1 MEEAVQLS
9 MPRELR
15 MLFATILIHGQPTN
29 ALELWNQHLHSM
41 IEDFVRDYPEDVS
54 KSMAY
59 SHIDSIIN
67 SARMSLLSDF
77 GIRDSF
83 SGRIGVDIEEFGSA
97 NLVDHNE
104 IGFERYA
111 QLNNGQKYAV
121 DTILNAVLSNST
133 NRLYFIDGP
142 GGTGKTFLYET
153 LYHLLKA
160 KDFEIIS
167 VTWTGIAALLLPN
180 GVTLHSR
187 FKLPLKIDATSTI
200 GIRAGSKA
208 AREINAANVMFLDE
222 ASMCSANVLNI
233 IDRGLQDIR
242 DCTLPFGGMFLIL
255 GGDFR
260 QILPVIRHGNRAQL
274 IQQCIKSSALWNQF
288 LILPLSQNMR
298 ANSEEV
304 EFAEW
309 LLQVGNGVANDDQ
322 QNVQVPDSQIV
333 RSDMAV
339 EIFGETILS
348 SELNSLHSK
357 IILCSTNDKVH
368 ELNNQVIQKLSG
380 ESVFIKSIDQVICEP
395 GEDTTE
401 YPVEFLNTL
410 LCSGLPPH
418 ELHLKIGAIVMLL
431 RNLDIKNGL
440 CNGVRLKIV
449 RILTNI
455 LDCEIVTGSFVGKRV
470 LLPKIKLEPTDDI
483 FPFTL

>member
-1 MEEAVQLS
+1 
-9 MPRELR
+9 
-15 MLFATILIHGQPTN
+15 
-29 ALELWNQHLHSM
+29 M
-41 IEDFVRDYPEDVS
+41 IEDFVRDYPENVS

-77 GIRDSF
+77 GIRDIF
-83 SGRIGVDIEEFGSA
+83 SGGIGVDIEGFGSA
-97 NLVDHNE
+97 NIVDHNAISLE
-104 IGFERYA
+104 KYA

-153 LYHLLKA
+153 LYYLLKA
-160 KDFEIIS
+160 KNFEIIS
-167 VTWTGIAALLLPN
+167 VAWTGIAALLLPN

-298 ANSEEV
+298 ANS
-304 EFAEW
+304 
-309 LLQVGNGVANDDQ
+309 
-322 QNVQVPDSQIV
+322 
-333 RSDMAV
+333 
-339 EIFGETILS
+339 
-348 SELNSLHSK
+348 
-357 IILCSTNDKVH
+357 
-368 ELNNQVIQKLSG
+368 
-380 ESVFIKSIDQVICEP
+380 
-395 GEDTTE
+395 
-401 YPVEFLNTL
+401 
-410 LCSGLPPH
+410 
-418 ELHLKIGAIVMLL
+418 
-431 RNLDIKNGL
+431 
-440 CNGVRLKIV
+440 
-449 RILTNI
+449 
-455 LDCEIVTGSFVGKRV
+455 
-470 LLPKIKLEPTDDI
+470 
-483 FPFTL
+483 